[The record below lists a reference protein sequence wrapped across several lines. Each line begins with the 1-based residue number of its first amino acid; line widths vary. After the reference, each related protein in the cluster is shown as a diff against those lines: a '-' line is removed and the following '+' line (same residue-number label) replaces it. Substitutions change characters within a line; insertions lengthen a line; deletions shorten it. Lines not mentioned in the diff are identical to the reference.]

1 VTELPEPLVPPA
13 CDCRDLDGFMLN
25 VERLMASE
33 LVALS
38 THEEIAAALFL
49 WCRAWKQHPA
59 ASLPDDDKV
68 LASFARLPLARFKKI
83 KGAALRGFV
92 RCSDGRLYHRVL
104 AAEAINAFERKV
116 AFQRKRNSDAE
127 RLRKWRASN
136 KETKSETHDETQ
148 SEMRNETRFVAE
160 GQGQGQGQGH
170 KKEYAANAAP
180 AAAALTEG
188 SAETPANRSSI
199 SKPANRPPTENCA
212 PEAELFRRGRDI
224 LGKDA
229 GGIIKKLL
237 AAKDSSV
244 PLARAAL
251 ETASTKAVPREYVA
265 AIIHSHD
272 GRDGDTRSLRERG
285 EAW

>member
-104 AAEAINAFERKV
+104 AAEAINAFE
-116 AFQRKRNSDAE
+116 
-127 RLRKWRASN
+127 
-136 KETKSETHDETQ
+136 H
-148 SEMRNETRFVAE
+148 
-160 GQGQGQGQGH
+160 
-170 KKEYAANAAP
+170 
-180 AAAALTEG
+180 
-188 SAETPANRSSI
+188 
-199 SKPANRPPTENCA
+199 
-212 PEAELFRRGRDI
+212 
-224 LGKDA
+224 
-229 GGIIKKLL
+229 L
-237 AAKDSSV
+237 AAIRLARVQTGILPPSV
-244 PLARAAL
+244 PCEESTGQRTNHRARPGAGQTMNLRHLFWKLSNDRSCSRNWHAL
-251 ETASTKAVPREYVA
+251 SPVRRRAFS
-265 AIIHSHD
+265 
-272 GRDGDTRSLRERG
+272 
-285 EAW
+285 